1 MRDKPK
7 NGCEGNYML
16 MSSGSFWHLLLL
28 PLLHN
33 HGCFDSHGI
42 LSLNEDWVGQQAGSQ
57 RTPIPEHMYGLLPTV
72 TLLFDLN
79 KIIFYESLSTT
90 KNTSC

>member
-1 MRDKPK
+1 MAD
-7 NGCEGNYML
+7 
-16 MSSGSFWHLLLL
+16 
-28 PLLHN
+28 
-33 HGCFDSHGI
+33 
-42 LSLNEDWVGQQAGSQ
+42 SQ

-79 KIIFYESLSTT
+79 KIIFYESLSTN